1 MGVDM
6 KKIKNKKLFVILSAL
21 LIVLDCTFD
30 ILLLR
35 TLWKKEE
42 E

>member
-1 MGVDM
+1 M

-21 LIVLDCTFD
+21 VIVFDCTVD